1 MLGYV
6 AAGRFGTH
14 GLSTCRDRVAAAIVE
29 NVSGAWSTEV
39 MAARPPRPP
48 RPVAFAKSAAD
59 ATQVLVSSVLKLH
72 EAIDETDRQQSAFRK
87 LLSAALDAKR
97 STLRAR
103 PPPLK
108 DWSVNAR
115 LVCDRGDERRS
126 AFAGSV
132 GAPPEPLRSVCR
144 DCHRVQR
151 FLDQRSGDVQR
162 EVLL

>member
-1 MLGYV
+1 M
-6 AAGRFGTH
+6 T
-14 GLSTCRDRVAAAIVE
+14 
-29 NVSGAWSTEV
+29 
-39 MAARPPRPP
+39 ARPPRPP